1 MPETPVRDFT
11 VLRVLGRTRVIATR
25 GLVGAP
31 LTRRPAA
38 PSALLSVVRKV
49 VSRNVGFVLVAY
61 AFLATMIGTTLP
73 TPLYPLFE
81 QRYSFGELMVT
92 VIFGVYAFGVIA
104 GLLVFGNL
112 SDEIGRKPVLL
123 IGLAFSAASA
133 FLFVFAGSLVPIFAG
148 RIASGLS
155 AGVFTGTATAM
166 LVDLAPGG
174 RRRLASFVA
183 VIVNLGGLGL
193 GTLLAGLL
201 ADYCRSPLRLPFIVD
216 LGLLAPALFGLLM
229 TPETVQRTAFRLRL
243 QRLKVPTEVRGVFIR
258 GAAAG
263 FGSFAVAGV
272 FSSVAP
278 VFLGQILGRTSHAL
292 AGAVVFILFTASIVG
307 QLIVSRL
314 SDQRALVSGCVLLVG
329 GVGLLALALG
339 IESLAALIA
348 AASVVGLGQGLVIGA
363 GLAAINQRAPVEHRG
378 ETASSFFVVMYVGL
392 SLPVIGVGVAAHAF
406 SFCMVGIGFSVV
418 VAVLV
423 LTVLASLSRQE

>member
-1 MPETPVRDFT
+1 MR
-11 VLRVLGRTRVIATR
+11 LIAGRAQ
-25 GLVGAP
+25 
-31 LTRRPAA
+31 
-38 PSALLSVVRKV
+38 
-49 VSRNVGFVLVAY
+49 GFVLVAY
-61 AFLATMIGTTLP
+61 AFLVTMVGTTLP

-92 VIFGVYAFGVIA
+92 VIFAVYAFGVIA
-104 GLLVFGNL
+104 GLLAFGNV

-123 IGLAFSAASA
+123 LGLAFSVASA
-133 FLFVFAGSLVPIFAG
+133 LLFLFAGSLVPIFLG
-148 RIASGLS
+148 RIASGFS
-155 AGVFTGTATAM
+155 AGIFTGTATAM

-201 ADYCRSPLRLPFIVD
+201 ADYCSSPLRLPFLVQLGLLVPAF
-216 LGLLAPALFGLLM
+216 LGLLA
-229 TPETVQRTAFRLRL
+229 TPETVERRAFRFSF
-243 QRLKVPTEVRGVFIR
+243 QRLKIPTEVRGVFIR
-258 GAAAG
+258 GATAG
-263 FGSFAVAGV
+263 FASFAVAGV

-292 AGAVVFILFTASIVG
+292 AGLIVFILFSCSILG
-307 QLIVSRL
+307 QLLVSRL
-314 SDQRALVSGCVLLVG
+314 SDRRALVLGCALLAG

-348 AASVVGLGQGLVIGA
+348 SAAVVGVGQGLVIGA
-363 GLAAINQRAPVEHRG
+363 GLAAINQRAPVAQRG
-378 ETASSFFVVMYVGL
+378 EVASSFFVVLYVGL

-406 SFCMVGIGFSVV
+406 SLRTAGIAFSAA
-418 VAVLV
+418 VAALV
-423 LTVLASLSRQE
+423 LTVLASLSRS

>member
-1 MPETPVRDFT
+1 MG
-11 VLRVLGRTRVIATR
+11 LGRES
-25 GLVGAP
+25 
-31 LTRRPAA
+31 RPPVA
-38 PSALLSVVRKV
+38 SALLRLVRRV

-92 VIFGVYAFGVIA
+92 VIFAVYAFGVIA

-112 SDEIGRKPVLL
+112 SDEVGRKPVLS

-133 FLFVFAGSLVPIFAG
+133 FLFLFAGSLVPIFAG
-148 RIASGLS
+148 RIVSGFS

-201 ADYCRSPLRLPFIVD
+201 ADYARSPLRLPFIVD
-216 LGLLAPALFGLLM
+216 LGLLVPAVLGLLL
-229 TPETVQRTAFRLRL
+229 TPETVQRTAFRFRL
-243 QRLKVPTEVRGVFIR
+243 QRLKVPAEVRGVFIR

-292 AGAVVFILFTASIVG
+292 AGAIVFILFSASIVG
-307 QLIVSRL
+307 QLGVSRL
-314 SDQRALVSGCVLLVG
+314 TDRRALVSGCALLAG

-348 AASVVGLGQGLVIGA
+348 ASSVVGLGQGLVIGA

-406 SFCMVGIGFSVV
+406 SLRTAGMAFSAA

-423 LTVLASLSRQE
+423 LAVLASLSRPD

>member
-1 MPETPVRDFT
+1 VRF
-11 VLRVLGRTRVIATR
+11 ATA
-25 GLVGAP
+25 VGA
-31 LTRRPAA
+31 
-38 PSALLSVVRKV
+38 V
-49 VSRNVGFVLVAY
+49 VSRNTGFGLVAY
-61 AFLATMIGTTLP
+61 AFLVTMIGTTLP
-73 TPLYPLFE
+73 TPLYPLYE

-92 VIFGVYAFGVIA
+92 VIFAVYALGVIA

-123 IGLAFSAASA
+123 TGLAFSAISA

-148 RIASGLS
+148 RVVSGLS

-174 RRRLASFVA
+174 RRRMASFVA
-183 VIVNLGGLGL
+183 VVVNLGGLGL
-193 GTLLAGLL
+193 GTLLSGLL
-201 ADYCRSPLRLPFIVD
+201 ADHARSPLRLPFIVD
-216 LGLLAPALFGLLM
+216 LVLLVPAVLGLVV
-229 TPETVQRTAFRLRL
+229 TPETVQRQAFRFRL
-243 QRLKVPTEVRGVFIR
+243 QRLSVPPEVRGVFIR
-258 GAAAG
+258 GATAG

-278 VFLGQILGRTSHAL
+278 VFLGAILGRTSHAL
-292 AGAVVFILFTASIVG
+292 AGATVFILFSASIVG
-307 QLIVSRL
+307 QLLVSRL
-314 SDQRALVSGCVLLVG
+314 SDRRALILGCALLAG
-329 GVGLLALALG
+329 GVGLLALALW

-348 AASVVGLGQGLVIGA
+348 SASVVGLGQGLVIGA

-392 SLPVIGVGVAAHAF
+392 SLPVIGVGVAANAWSLRGAGIAF
-406 SFCMVGIGFSVV
+406 SVA

-423 LTVLASLSRQE
+423 LTVLVSLSRSNE